1 MLYNNILKNLTKA
14 IDGLSAANNKRPDVW
29 YFFYFCGNKE
39 GNGGEQVLI
48 IILVV
53 RQRFIMRHTIDPPS
67 GGERADPLTGPKRWG
82 QQVTTEGPRDHRRAM
97 ELARQNFK

>member
-1 MLYNNILKNLTKA
+1 MVFQQLTTKGQTYG
-14 IDGLSAANNKRPDVW
+14 I
-29 YFFYFCGNKE
+29 FFIFVGIKK
-39 GNGGEQVLI
+39 GMGGEQVLI

>member
-1 MLYNNILKNLTKA
+1 M
-14 IDGLSAANNKRPDVW
+14 
-29 YFFYFCGNKE
+29 
-39 GNGGEQVLI
+39 GGEQVLI

-82 QQVTTEGPRDHRRAM
+82 QQVTTEDRGTEGPSTCHGISASELQIKRAPAI
-97 ELARQNFK
+97 EI